1 LPACRLPC
9 RLLAAGEWYCNGT
22 QRHAGCNAS
31 HPAGWNDV
39 PSNWP
44 QGWWRQ
50 GWDDVKAML
59 SPPQL
64 DKFNEQVKLAEYY
77 KAQLDLLAGIGGT
90 ARL

>member
-1 LPACRLPC
+1 
-9 RLLAAGEWYCNGT
+9 
-22 QRHAGCNAS
+22 
-31 HPAGWNDV
+31 V

-44 QGWWRQ
+44 QGWWRL

-77 KAQLDLLAGIGGT
+77 KAQLDLLAGIGGS